1 MPIFK
6 FIFTTSEAASALGCS
21 TPTVYKYIHSGK
33 LKAYRDFGHQRYQ
46 IFYDD
51 LQRFLESLKRMK
63 EPVPLPKHTNDFANS
78 FIMGPT
84 SR

>member
-6 FIFTTSEAASALGCS
+6 FIFTTSEAASALSCS
-21 TPTVYKYIHSGK
+21 TQTVYKYIHSGK

-51 LQRFLESLKRMK
+51 LQRFLEALKHVK
-63 EPVPLPKHTNDFANS
+63 EPVPLPKRIGDYPS
-78 FIMGPT
+78 FHMN
-84 SR
+84 